1 MGQNG
6 VQNFETKKKVGF
18 ESIFEDPNRKVSPS
32 PLPIACCLSLF
43 LYLTGHFPLVP
54 SPVMGFPVA
63 MCFDTGFSIATHR
76 GYCFLS
82 WQSDCHVVCQV
93 LKYIIFS
100 KAAALHSVTLWFLSC
115 SSSLAPLLHS
125 FPKLSAF
132 PDPSS
137 SPSSPGPSFGLA
149 VLLLWIEGRWYSHFW
164 CCYFGHC
171 LRKAHKGAKEASPF
185 VLQTGILEKVV
196 SSEML

>member
-6 VQNFETKKKVGF
+6 VKNFETKKKVGF

-63 MCFDTGFSIATHR
+63 MCFDTGFSIVSHR

-82 WQSDCHVVCQV
+82 WQSDCHDVCQV

-100 KAAALHSVTLWFLSC
+100 KAAALHSVLRCDFSPVPAPWLLFFTVSL
-115 SSSLAPLLHS
+115 SSLHSQILPHHPHLLVPLLAWQ
-125 FPKLSAF
+125 FCC
-132 PDPSS
+132 
-137 SPSSPGPSFGLA
+137 FGLR
-149 VLLLWIEGRWYSHFW
+149 EGDTVA
-164 CCYFGHC
+164 FGVAA
-171 LRKAHKGAKEASPF
+171 L
-185 VLQTGILEKVV
+185 GIV
-196 SSEML
+196 

>member
-1 MGQNG
+1 METEQGSGAVRTRMSGPRQSPEEFCKKG
-6 VQNFETKKKVGF
+6 LPHQFNFSKHMLTAETSSAQKHRSCSTRRLFAGGSFSRWVRMVFRNLKTKKKLGF

-43 LYLTGHFPLVP
+43 LYLTGHFPVVP

-63 MCFDTGFSIATHR
+63 MCFDTGFSIVSHR

-100 KAAALHSVTLWFLSC
+100 KAAALHSVTL
-115 SSSLAPLLHS
+115 
-125 FPKLSAF
+125 
-132 PDPSS
+132 
-137 SPSSPGPSFGLA
+137 
-149 VLLLWIEGRWYSHFW
+149 
-164 CCYFGHC
+164 
-171 LRKAHKGAKEASPF
+171 
-185 VLQTGILEKVV
+185 
-196 SSEML
+196 